1 MAVMAQAQTEDR
13 PQALHEIKGVLT
25 KFMRMLYPQEFRL
38 DSIVNCAPMLAFHY
52 PLLPGEMIHLPELI
66 DTLGSQALAYDYY
79 LVTAAQL
86 AGRHEF
92 GTFKLCLADLP
103 GFEERGETGVEAIES
118 FIASFNDPMLG
129 GALMRLCESARIE
142 AEMARRYRGLAPR
155 IVRLNRALVER
166 LNPRALS
173 TMLVRGALEVD
184 GSDDP
189 AAQAFAGRAAGFFAP
204 LRHPGADVLTSAR
217 QTSVMYAWLQELM
230 AAARR
235 AGSAEG
241 LDDEG
246 NSLRNDLIGNLDSA
260 EGGESDG
267 LDGAEGESDGE
278 TNQNV
283 RMEVSGRQSK
293 GRGGRPLSP
302 EEIRKLLE
310 QGAQIKPAEGQGGAE
325 GEGMYLTQLT
335 GKQAQD
341 LEELREQLGE
351 IGPAS
356 NHGRLMLM
364 HGRNQDSYYSYDEWD
379 YVLADYRRGWC
390 RLREVPLSG
399 DDNDFFAQTLGRYA
413 EMLPQVRRHFQRIRP
428 ASYRMV
434 RGLEDGEELDLER
447 LVETRVARLMGESPD
462 PRVYSARKKESRDV
476 ATLFL
481 LDMSAS
487 TDEPIHREVRKAS
500 TTDDDDHS
508 DDWMKAWQRRP
519 QQSQRPRRIIDVNKE
534 ALVIM
539 AEALEE
545 IGDSYAIMGFS
556 GHGRDNVEFYVMKE
570 FGQGLSDE
578 VKARVGA
585 VEPKRSTRMGAAIR
599 HVREKFKDVNSRAKH
614 VILLSDGF
622 PQDFDYGHDRR
633 SNAYGI
639 QDTMVALKELEMA
652 GVLPFCITVD
662 RTGHDYL
669 RQMCAP
675 SRYLVIEDITSLP
688 RVLPKIYEQVVR
700 W

>member
-1 MAVMAQAQTEDR
+1 MPTVHSLSQDR
-13 PQALHEIKGVLT
+13 PHALHEIKGVLT

-38 DSIVNCAPMLAFHY
+38 DSIANCGPMPAFHY
-52 PLLPGEMIHLPELI
+52 PLLPGEMIHLPE
-66 DTLGSQALAYDYY
+66 QVEALDDPSCAYDYY
-79 LVTAAQL
+79 FVTAAHL

-92 GTFKLCLADLP
+92 GTFKLRLADLA

-118 FIASFNDPMLG
+118 FVAAFADSTLG
-129 GALMRLCESARIE
+129 GALMRLCEAARVD
-142 AEMARRYRGLAPR
+142 AELARRYRGLAPR
-155 IVRLNRALVER
+155 VVNLNRALAAR
-166 LNPRALS
+166 LSPRALS
-173 TMLVRGALEVD
+173 TMLVRAALGVEARD
-184 GSDDP
+184 GDP
-189 AAQAFAGRAAGFFAP
+189 AARVFASHAAEFFAP
-204 LRHPGADVLTSAR
+204 LRAPGADVLMSAR
-217 QTSVMYAWLQELM
+217 QAALLYQWLQDLM

-235 AGSAEG
+235 AGAAEG
-241 LDDEG
+241 LEG
-246 NSLRNDLIGNLDSA
+246 EADALRNDLIGSLENA
-260 EGGESDG
+260 EGQGEGEGGES
-267 LDGAEGESDGE
+267 EESQSDGE
-278 TNQNV
+278 TNQSV
-283 RMEVSGRQSK
+283 RMDVSGRRSK

-310 QGAQIKPAEGQGGAE
+310 QGAQIKPSEGEGDAD
-325 GEGMYLTQLT
+325 GEGMYLTQLS

-364 HGRNQDSYYSYDEWD
+364 HGRGQDSYYAYDEWD
-379 YVLADYRRGWC
+379 YVLADYRRSWC
-390 RLREVPLSG
+390 RLREVVLGG
-399 DDNDFFAQTLGRYA
+399 DDSDFFAQTLSRYS
-413 EMLPQVRRHFQRIRP
+413 ELLPQVRRHFQRIRP

-434 RGLEDGEELDLER
+434 RGLEDGEELDFER

-462 PRVYSARKKESRDV
+462 PRVYRARKKESRDC

-487 TDEPIHREVRKAS
+487 TDEPIHRETRKPGGS
-500 TTDDDDHS
+500 DDDDT

-556 GHGRDNVEFYVMKE
+556 GHGRDNVEFYVIKE
-570 FGQGLSDE
+570 FGQELSDE

-599 HVREKFKDVNSRAKH
+599 HVREKFKDVSSRAKH

-669 RQMCAP
+669 RQMCSA
-675 SRYLVIEDITSLP
+675 SRYLVIEDITALP
-688 RVLPKIYEQVVR
+688 RQLPKIYEQVVR